1 MKLAWMAMVVG
12 VIGLGVATVAAS
24 PTSSGDVATVAA
36 SSALSMPLP
45 DAKMRSLL
53 AGRRLG
59 VAG

>member
-1 MKLAWMAMVVG
+1 MKPAWMAMVVG
-12 VIGLGVATVAAS
+12 VIGLGVAAVAAT

-36 SSALSMPLP
+36 AAALSMPLP